1 MSFGAD
7 WFQTDDYITAATNDF
22 KVKGY
27 GQGNAFVSHAFN
39 DSWSVRG
46 SVKNFTDEYVITTG
60 SRGFL
65 GGFIPLRPRE
75 YMVSVTYKLD

>member
-1 MSFGAD
+1 VNHS
-7 WFQTDDYITAATNDF
+7 
-22 KVKGY
+22 
-27 GQGNAFVSHAFN
+27 FN